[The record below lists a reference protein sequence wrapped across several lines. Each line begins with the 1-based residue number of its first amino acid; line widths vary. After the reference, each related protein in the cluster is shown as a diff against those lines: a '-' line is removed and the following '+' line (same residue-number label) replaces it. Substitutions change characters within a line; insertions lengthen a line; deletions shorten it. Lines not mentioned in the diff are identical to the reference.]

1 MEPQSPMNTIRHLRL
16 DFYGCAYR
24 TTLDAQIRS
33 DLSQDGIDPVI
44 RGQTAP
50 AAGASLSVDIVI
62 SFMTSIASGF
72 AVEAIKAVMS
82 KVGKATNKV
91 LSSDCHLGR
100 TTIETDACD
109 FVIMANSS
117 AGVYAEDID
126 YNALVSQMKYFYE
139 KEVAA
144 GRAVDSIEAP
154 CDLDL
159 DTDGLKIRAVGVG
172 NFSLWRVTY
181 RNGSR
186 WPFCLYDAIN
196 DALVPMEDR
205 QTITNVI
212 NGTDKFYSPK

>member
-1 MEPQSPMNTIRHLRL
+1 MEPQSPMNAIRHLRL
-16 DFYGCAYR
+16 DFYGYAYR
-24 TTLDAQIRS
+24 ATLDAQIRS

-44 RGQTAP
+44 RGQIAP

-62 SFMTSIASGF
+62 SFMTGIASGLT
-72 AVEAIKAVMS
+72 VEAIKTIMS
-82 KVGKATNKV
+82 KIGKAISKV
-91 LSSDCHLGR
+91 SSSDCRLGR

-109 FVIMANSS
+109 FVITANSS
-117 AGVYAEDID
+117 AGVHAEDVD
-126 YNALVSQMKYFYE
+126 YNELVSQMKDFYE

-144 GRAVDSIEAP
+144 DRAVNSIEAP

-159 DTDGLKIRAVGVG
+159 DTDGLKIRTVGVG
-172 NFSLWRVTY
+172 DFSLWRVTY

-186 WPFCLYDAIN
+186 WPFCLYDAVN

-205 QTITNVI
+205 QTVTNVI